1 MDGSPPASS
10 VRGILQAGTL
20 EWEPFPSPGDL
31 SNPEVEPGA
40 KKEMEKEDKETDGN
54 TEEVLGLEES
64 GGRRFT

>member
-31 SNPEVEPGA
+31 SNPEVEP
-40 KKEMEKEDKETDGN
+40 
-54 TEEVLGLEES
+54 ES
-64 GGRRFT
+64 PELQADSFTI